1 MAAMTMP
8 ALLLQKPYH
17 GSKAKEHSNCLR
29 RRLDS
34 WKAGNI
40 KALLLEGKTIQQH
53 LPPRNFAQGGT
64 ENLART
70 FAKLMFDGKIKAALH
85 FLSNAEDAA
94 GILPLDG
101 RVSEGITVRDV
112 LREKHP
118 VSQPP
123 FPDTLLPENQQ
134 AMIHPIYFEQ
144 LNGDLIRSAS
154 LKTQGGAGPSAIDAN
169 GWRRLYT
176 SFQSASTDLCNA
188 LAAFGK

>member
-1 MAAMTMP
+1 MTMP

-40 KALLLEGKTIQQH
+40 EALLLEGKTIQQH

-85 FLSNAEDAA
+85 LLSNAEDAA

-112 LREKHP
+112 LR
-118 VSQPP
+118 VS
-123 FPDTLLPENQQ
+123 
-134 AMIHPIYFEQ
+134 
-144 LNGDLIRSAS
+144 
-154 LKTQGGAGPSAIDAN
+154 TQ
-169 GWRRLYT
+169 
-176 SFQSASTDLCNA
+176 
-188 LAAFGK
+188 